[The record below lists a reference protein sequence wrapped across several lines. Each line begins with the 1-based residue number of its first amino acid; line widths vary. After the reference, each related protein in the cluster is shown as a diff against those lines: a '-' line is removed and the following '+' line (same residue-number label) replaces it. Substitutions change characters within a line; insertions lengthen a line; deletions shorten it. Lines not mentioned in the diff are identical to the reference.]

1 MKLQNLRALILL
13 ACQFLF
19 PDLLILLKLTDGLI
33 SFCAGLLQSACQVSN
48 LLMQLGDNGLFLT
61 GLILEGHNGCSGVGM
76 LLLTHLHSLHL
87 G

>member
-33 SFCAGLLQSACQVSN
+33 SFSAGLLQSACQVPN
-48 LLMQLGDNGLFLT
+48 LLMQLRDNGLFLT
-61 GLILEGHNGCSGVGM
+61 GLVL
-76 LLLTHLHSLHL
+76 
-87 G
+87 